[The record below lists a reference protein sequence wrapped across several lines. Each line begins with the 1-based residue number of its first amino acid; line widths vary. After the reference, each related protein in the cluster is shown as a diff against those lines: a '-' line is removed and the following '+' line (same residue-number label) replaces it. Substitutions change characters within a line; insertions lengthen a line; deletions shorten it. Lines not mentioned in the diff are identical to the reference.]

1 MADYMETG
9 HNNGTKPLE
18 PPVIDYAVFTMSE
31 AAEEHQ
37 EDFGAPR
44 TLYGACVRT
53 HEIILSESHA
63 AAAAAGSE
71 SEQGRGGSG
80 ESGRCWT
87 APRVYCALAYA
98 PCYSALFNA
107 LLSLLQRDRAHRTS
121 NRGGSMQ
128 QLAAQVRI

>member
-1 MADYMETG
+1 M
-9 HNNGTKPLE
+9 
-18 PPVIDYAVFTMSE
+18 IDYAVFTMSE

-71 SEQGRGGSG
+71 SEQGRSSDSGRGGSG

-121 NRGGSMQ
+121 NRGGSTQ